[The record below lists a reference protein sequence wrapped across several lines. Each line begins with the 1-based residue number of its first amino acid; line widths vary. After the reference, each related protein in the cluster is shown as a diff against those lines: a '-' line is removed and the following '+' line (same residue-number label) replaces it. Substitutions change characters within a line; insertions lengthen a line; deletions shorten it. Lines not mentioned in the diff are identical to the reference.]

1 MLDSKSQGG
10 IISIYQ
16 MPAALHR
23 WFLASHEREA
33 ITMSLKSMYGMRVR
47 RGGGGAL
54 GKKFCLEMSK
64 RGAKV
69 PPRYV
74 GQKECACSAQIR
86 QN

>member
-16 MPAALHR
+16 RPAALHR
-23 WFLASHEREA
+23 WLLASHEREA

-47 RGGGGAL
+47 RGGGGGAL
-54 GKKFCLEMSK
+54 GK